1 MSHEPIARINMW
13 GDTTMFL
20 KSLRFLACVAV
31 LGLASSSA
39 SAAVIERS
47 CECQGY
53 AKTNGAESGN
63 NNYVEDAHK
72 AAVYF
77 CETGGTH
84 PYARSAGGDFCS
96 PPACPAGTIDT
107 GIIVKDCRGI
117 KKSRF
122 NPGTA
127 TPNNFAP
134 AEGGCNYWKADANPA
149 NWFVSCDLE
158 CTRARQCAT
167 ATSN

>member
-1 MSHEPIARINMW
+1 MISR
-13 GDTTMFL
+13 
-20 KSLRFLACVAV
+20 SLRNLALVGV
-31 LGLASSSA
+31 LGLFISDA
-39 SAAVIERS
+39 SALVIERS

-53 AKTNGAESGN
+53 AKTFGAETAN

-72 AAVYF
+72 AAVHY
-77 CETGGTH
+77 CETGARH
-84 PYARSAGGDFCS
+84 PYARDAGGDFCA
-96 PPACPAGTIDT
+96 PPACPAGTIDA

-117 KKSRF
+117 KKSRY

-134 AEGGCNYWKADANPA
+134 AEAGCNYDKGDADAS

-158 CTRARQCAT
+158 CTRTRQCVT
-167 ATSN
+167 ASAS